1 MNKNPKIHKEHS
13 NLDKAVI
20 ALFSSA
26 CAAFFGIALI
36 CIIDWWEWKDAGPAY
51 ETSLITNILGTTF
64 IVGLYM
70 VLVAIVAITIYSILL
85 RKLTPKGSDK
95 KDESISVLHG
105 AAQGHEKEIIE
116 LMATVIKPLP
126 DKDTINQAKSAKFI
140 TALSQLE
147 LLDTNLDGK
156 HIMAWI
162 EDVTG
167 YKTGETRVFNQA
179 LKAVKVNDPDV
190 PKYRAQLEQI
200 IGR

>member
-1 MNKNPKIHKEHS
+1 MDRKLKSHRHS

-26 CAAFFGIALI
+26 CAAFLGIALV
-36 CIIDWWEWKDAGPAY
+36 CLIDWWEWKDAGPAY

-70 VLVAIVAITIYSILL
+70 VLVAIAAITIYSILL
-85 RKLTPKGSDK
+85 KKLTPKGADS
-95 KDESISVLHG
+95 KDESISLLQG
-105 AAQGHEKEIIE
+105 AAKEHEKEIIE

-126 DKDTINQAKSAKFI
+126 EKETINQAKSAKFLA
-140 TALSQLE
+140 ALSQLG
-147 LLDTNLDGK
+147 LLDANLDGK
-156 HIMAWI
+156 HVMAWI
-162 EDVTG
+162 EEVTG

-190 PKYRAQLEQI
+190 PKYKAQLEQI